1 MTPFNCT
8 YNYVYCKVARNTS
21 QKSENSIQKYAL
33 KNSSV
38 QSSGGILV
46 SHSGIVTPRLDKN
59 K

>member
-1 MTPFNCT
+1 MTPFKCT
-8 YNYVYCKVARNTS
+8 YNYVYCKVARNTK
-21 QKSENSIQKYAL
+21 QKSQNSIQKYAL

-46 SHSGIVTPRLDKN
+46 SHSGMVIPRLDKD